1 MVTVSREHQ
10 VIKRCVESI
19 MEDAGK
25 EAKALTH
32 KALCTQSKALW
43 KAKYNKR
50 SYGQGSRMRPSDLY
64 YLRLE
69 EIRQK
74 AKARMR
80 RLRIADDLI
89 DIYMDLNLL
98 IRRKNSRGHSG
109 VRHAR

>member
-25 EAKALTH
+25 EAKVL
-32 KALCTQSKALW
+32 KTQ
-43 KAKYNKR
+43 YNKR
-50 SYGQGSRMRPSDLY
+50 SFGQGSKMKPSDLY

-69 EIRQK
+69 EIRMK

-89 DIYMDLNLL
+89 DIYMDLNLV

-109 VRHAR
+109 VQHRR